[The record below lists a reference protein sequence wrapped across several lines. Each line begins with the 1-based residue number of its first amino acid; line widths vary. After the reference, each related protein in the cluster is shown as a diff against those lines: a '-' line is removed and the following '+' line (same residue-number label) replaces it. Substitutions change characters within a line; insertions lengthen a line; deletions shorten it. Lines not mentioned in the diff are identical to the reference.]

1 MKKLREKY
9 ILREEDDLPA
19 VELEEPVSVNVD
31 EIQVNPEEVPPVQ
44 DEIPETVKVNAAL
57 ALVNSAIASEWSSI
71 DEMHSIMTTM
81 TMENIEGAEEINKII
96 EEIITEKTMCVGML
110 EKVMELVSPETFAS
124 VEAGTEKAEDAL
136 GSEGNPDK
144 PEEEK
149 ESEEEE

>member
-1 MKKLREKY
+1 MRKLREKY

-19 VELEEPVSVNVD
+19 VELNDPVSVNVD
-31 EIQVNPEEVPPVQ
+31 DIQVNPEEVPSAQ
-44 DEIPETVKVNAAL
+44 EEIPEEVKVNAAL

-81 TMENIEGAEEINKII
+81 TMENVDSADEINKII
-96 EEIITEKTMCVGML
+96 DEIITEKTMCVGML

-124 VEAGTEKAEDAL
+124 IDAGTEKAEDAL
-136 GSEGNPDK
+136 GSEGKSDK